1 MRQGYISI
9 FILSTKT
16 QILTIDI
23 FVTTISIMIKQ
34 GDKFTFKELQASMR
48 EVCDYNI
55 HKYINPRQSLTNILI
70 GRCPLEL
77 HKCTPDEYAD
87 IAVQAY
93 EYESSAHSLDQQLAD
108 KDFKTTYRFSH
119 KYHNGGMT
127 SAQIIHDA
135 YCLDYFYQ
143 MYRCGRPYKNRETV
157 YINALDDA
165 FRLSYYYMQ
174 YLSANNRYAL
184 ADIAHALNAPDVT
197 QWGQIISV
205 LQGIGFQFHP
215 TDIYEHAINLISPD
229 ITKRQFDKQY
239 ASQLAFKENMK
250 DKYGID
256 TGCLVLSSQNREKLR
271 KIVTKT
277 DTPYFLQ
284 VIKKFISIQHR

>member
-1 MRQGYISI
+1 
-9 FILSTKT
+9 
-16 QILTIDI
+16 
-23 FVTTISIMIKQ
+23 MINQ
-34 GDKFTFKELQASMR
+34 GDKFNFKELQASIR

-55 HKYINPRQSLTNILI
+55 HKYVNPRKSLTKVII
-70 GRCPLEL
+70 GSCPLEL
-77 HKCTPDEYAD
+77 HKHTPDEYAD

-93 EYESSAHSLDQQLAD
+93 ECESSAHSLDQQLAD
-108 KDFKTTYRFSH
+108 KGFKTTYRFSH

-135 YCLDYFYQ
+135 YCLDWFYH
-143 MYRCGRPYKNRETV
+143 MYNYGRPYKNREAE
-157 YINALDDA
+157 YIEALDAA

-184 ADIAHALNAPDVT
+184 ANIAKALNAPNVT

-205 LQGIGFQFHP
+205 LQGVGFQFHP
-215 TDIYEHAINLISPD
+215 TDIYEHAMMFIAPG
-229 ITKRQFDKQY
+229 ITQRQHDEQY
-239 ASQLAFKENMK
+239 ASQAAFKKTMQ

-271 KIVTKT
+271 KIVTRT

-284 VIKKFISIQHR
+284 VIKNLVSIQHR

>member
-1 MRQGYISI
+1 
-9 FILSTKT
+9 
-16 QILTIDI
+16 
-23 FVTTISIMIKQ
+23 
-34 GDKFTFKELQASMR
+34 MR

-55 HKYINPRQSLTNILI
+55 HKYVNPHKSITNVII
-70 GRCPLEL
+70 GRCPLKL
-77 HKCTPDEYAD
+77 HKCTPDKYAD

-93 EYESSAHSLDQQLAD
+93 DQQSSARSLDQQLAD
-108 KDFKTTYRFSH
+108 QGFKTTYRFSH

-127 SAQIIHDA
+127 SQQIIHDA
-135 YCLDYFYQ
+135 YCLDWFYQ
-143 MYRCGRPYKNRETV
+143 MYSYCRPYTNHEDE

-184 ADIAHALNAPDVT
+184 ANIAKALNAPDVT

-205 LQGIGFQFHP
+205 LQGVGFQFHP
-215 TDIYEHAINLISPD
+215 TDIYQHAVNLIAPE
-229 ITKRQFDKQY
+229 ITKQQFDAQY
-239 ASQLAFKENMK
+239 AAQLAFKKDMQENH
-250 DKYGID
+250 GID

-271 KIVTKT
+271 KIVTRT

-284 VIKKFISIQHR
+284 IIKQFISIQHR